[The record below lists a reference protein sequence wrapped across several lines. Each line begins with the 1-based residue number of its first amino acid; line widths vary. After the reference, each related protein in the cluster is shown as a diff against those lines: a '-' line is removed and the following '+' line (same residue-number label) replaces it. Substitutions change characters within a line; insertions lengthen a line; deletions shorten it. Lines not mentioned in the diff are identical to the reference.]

1 MGMND
6 VRVEVMVAQS
16 STYKRKA
23 REWEVDWAKNNNS
36 MGYEAGLF
44 LSMNKTQNK
53 FFPLGT
59 LVDVESSG
67 P

>member
-1 MGMND
+1 MGGG
-6 VRVEVMVAQS
+6 
-16 STYKRKA
+16 
-23 REWEVDWAKNNNS
+23 WAKNNNS

-59 LVDVESSG
+59 LVGIESSG